1 MKRPKVSIIVP
12 VYNVEKYLRKC
23 VSTILSQEMQ
33 DWELLLVNDGSTDN
47 SGIICDG
54 FAKEDSRIRVFH
66 KPNGGVSSAR
76 NVGLDNARG
85 EWFAFVDSDDEVDST
100 YIDLQGVPDDTNLV
114 IKSFQVVKDDGSVKS
129 SRIIEKEQ
137 CLSERSFLEYY
148 IQKRKNALWDKLIR
162 REAVGE
168 VRFLE
173 NVRVGEDF
181 LFILSC
187 VPNIHKCYI
196 SPRGCYRYFLREGSV
211 MSRKQTKSRK
221 SLDVILA
228 NINYI
233 INITKSYK
241 QKDLGDSIIWIS
253 YLRYIETLLPLMTK
267 EEKLYVKKLIQGLH
281 VRTLK
286 YASIHQILL
295 SMSYYIKIILKLSL
309 T

>member
-1 MKRPKVSIIVP
+1 MPKVSVIVP
-12 VYNVEKYLRKC
+12 VYNVEKYLPRC
-23 VSTILSQEMQ
+23 IESIQEQ
-33 DWELLLVNDGSTDN
+33 TLTDWELLLIDDGSTDN

-85 EWFAFVDSDDEVDST
+85 EWLAFVDSDDEVDSD
-100 YIDLQGVPDDTNLV
+100 YLDIQGVPDDANLV
-114 IKSFQVVKDDGSVKS
+114 IKSFQVVKENGIIKS

-137 CLSERSFLEYY
+137 ILEGKSFLEYY
-148 IQKRKNALWDKLIR
+148 IQRRKNALWDKLIR
-162 REAVGE
+162 RAVVGK

-211 MSRKQTKSRK
+211 MNKLDSMSRER
-221 SLDVILA
+221 LGIIFN
-228 NINYI
+228 NIN
-233 INITKSYK
+233 KVV
-241 QKDLGDSIIWIS
+241 DLTSQMGNMKFGECIIWTSYMPYLSRFIS
-253 YLRYIETLLPLMTK
+253 LMTD
-267 EEKLYVKKLIQGLH
+267 EEKKTTRKIVKGISLSS
-281 VRTLK
+281 LK
-286 YASIHQILL
+286 YASVIQIYSSLL
-295 SMSYYIKIILKLSL
+295 HLFDIRLKMLCK
-309 T
+309 

>member
-1 MKRPKVSIIVP
+1 MPKVSVIVP
-12 VYNVEKYLRKC
+12 VYNVEKYLPRC
-23 VSTILSQEMQ
+23 IESIQEQ
-33 DWELLLVNDGSTDN
+33 TLTDWELLLIDDGSTDN

-85 EWFAFVDSDDEVDST
+85 EWLAFVDSDDEVDSD
-100 YIDLQGVPDDTNLV
+100 YLDIQGVPHDVNLV
-114 IKSFQVVKDDGSVKS
+114 IKSFQVVKEDGSVKY
-129 SRIIEKEQ
+129 SRIIEEEQ
-137 CLSERSFLEYY
+137 YLLERNFLKYY
-148 IQKRKNALWDKLIR
+148 IQRRKNALWDKLIR

-187 VPNIHKCYI
+187 IPNIHKCYI

-211 MSRKQTKSRK
+211 MSRKQSKSRK

-286 YASIHQILL
+286 YASTHQILL